1 MIYLFLGVVGGFA
14 ARRYS
19 HGRGML
25 SKESSARTKE
35 KISPSADLLN
45 LEVKFLTQQFDTS
58 NQWTI
63 RAEGRVSFIDLI
75 IRVHA
80 FVKEEEKCDENE
92 KTSLGEVVLEDTIN
106 PDTPFVG
113 EKCCIVWN
121 SVDQQLSLCL
131 MFASEEGYAA
141 SWSALMAMQK
151 KVYPALGFD
160 LLQKC
165 SPTLSSPLPYS
176 SIIHNDYESSLG
188 FIECHAISLSILEN
202 QHYKNPLFFSNKET
216 VHTVLELANLDLL
229 ECLVSSEVYPQVCTS
244 LGCEERP
251 TPWSGPVSLWKLEV
265 PVVIISYIAKDINLR
280 HFQEEI
286 LIMEQKSDMIIK
298 ANLLGERIRNELACT
313 LLASPRTLSQAKE
326 ALMILPTSSSDESS
340 TPRAMSHVSQASLNY
355 FQREVVEKMGNS
367 RPERQVLGYL
377 HFFRFLVQLCI
388 SELGTYCMSTIF
400 LKIFSSG
407 LLEALSFVAE
417 RYALPKGLPGSFLAV
432 LQGDRSTQDIPMN
445 RKKNI
450 PSSTAS
456 VCFNAAIEHE
466 LMCFLDVTITRINE
480 RKEEQLMNDIFRS
493 PILADPVKYNGLV
506 TFLFRQL
513 LTEGEKGENEI
524 FISDEM
530 GGKNPFLLFHLLGLH
545 YDDGLVSD
553 ERSTSSTSEPSS
565 KVREMFQAF
574 IITKYFPLACRGVL
588 AVPSSPSPCD
598 TPLVQFNSSTSSKHH
613 LYLPRG
619 ISAPFIRVLEFL
631 CLLVNDENRAL
642 LLKAVFSRKSL
653 VLPFIDGCFSNAV
666 QSSRTF
672 HQEVICGNVRFLKA
686 VLMQLM
692 PADSNPA
699 FERSV
704 KAITDQSLPRN
715 IIISICRALTVE
727 RDTLGAVMHAYHHF
741 GGYRRNSVFHS
752 SVLSLLDLLVKKQVT
767 DKISSDGYD
776 LRDIRDFIFF
786 KHLKYLPQF
795 FVEQFRQALLAET
808 TVRLGDETGYS
819 GSISVLSSI
828 AGSELMRSSSKLR
841 FVDEVEAASGGVDGT
856 VEPSSLSGLSPTVV
870 ANMIDSAEE
879 KLKKKRH
886 AALSSMLNNSEIS
899 GNRPSKLSSLA
910 GSTNER
916 LGVPLLPAKAPES
929 KLWLRPPAPQSEK
942 PVSARQSQVSKEEVG
957 ENKRQT
963 DSGVVPVGLAET
975 VTLPKLKRRAG
986 VQTTTLKQ

>member
-1 MIYLFLGVVGGFA
+1 
-14 ARRYS
+14 
-19 HGRGML
+19 ML

-35 KISPSADLLN
+35 KASPSEDLLN

-58 NQWTI
+58 YQWTI
-63 RAEGRVSFIDLI
+63 RAEGRVSFLDLV
-75 IRVHA
+75 IRVQA
-80 FVKEEEKCDENE
+80 FVKEDEKCDGKE
-92 KTSLGEVVLEDTIN
+92 KSNLGEVVLEDAITS
-106 PDTPFVG
+106 DTPFVG

-121 SVDQQLSLCL
+121 SVEQQLSLCL

-141 SWSALMAMQK
+141 AWSALMAMQK
-151 KVYPALGFD
+151 KAYPPLGFD

-165 SPTLSSPLPYS
+165 SPTLSSPFPYS
-176 SIIHNDYESSLG
+176 SVIHDDYESSLG

-202 QHYKNPLFFSNKET
+202 QHYKNPLFFSNKKT
-216 VHTVLELANLDLL
+216 VCNVLELANLDLL
-229 ECLVSSEVYPQVCTS
+229 ECLISSEVYPQLCTS
-244 LGCEERP
+244 LGFEDRP

-265 PVVIISYIAKDINLR
+265 PVVIISSIAKDINLR

-286 LIMEQKSDMIIK
+286 LIVEKKNDMIIK

-326 ALMILPTSSSDESS
+326 ALMVLPTSSCDESG
-340 TPRAMSHVSQASLNY
+340 TPRATSHVSQASVNY
-355 FQREVVEKMGNS
+355 FQREVIEKMGNS

-388 SELGTYCMSTIF
+388 AELGTFCMSTIF

-417 RYALPKGLPGSFLAV
+417 HYALPKGLSGSFLAA
-432 LQGDRSTQDIPMN
+432 LQGNCDAKDNPMN

-450 PSSTAS
+450 SSPPTS

-480 RKEEQLMNDIFRS
+480 RKEEQLMNDIIRS

-513 LTEGEKGENEI
+513 LTEGKKGENEN
-524 FISDEM
+524 FISDGVGE
-530 GGKNPFLLFHLLGLH
+530 KNPFLVFHLLGLH
-545 YDDGLVSD
+545 YDDGLVNA
-553 ERSTSSTSEPSS
+553 ERSTSSMSEPSS
-565 KVREMFQAF
+565 KVREVFQTF
-574 IITKYFPLACRGVL
+574 IITKYIPLVCRGML
-588 AVPSSPSPCD
+588 AVPTPTLPSD
-598 TPLVQFNSSTSSKHH
+598 IPLVQFSSSTSSKHH

-619 ISAPFIRVLEFL
+619 ISSPFIRVLEFL
-631 CLLVNDENRAL
+631 CLLVSDENRAS
-642 LLKAVFSRKSL
+642 LLKAVFNRKSL
-653 VLPFIDGCFSNAV
+653 VLSFIDGCFSNAV
-666 QSSRTF
+666 ENSRSF
-672 HQEVICGNVRFLKA
+672 HQEVICGNIRFLKA
-686 VLMQLM
+686 VLMQLI
-692 PADSNPA
+692 PADPSPAA
-699 FERSV
+699 FEGNAKDTS
-704 KAITDQSLPRN
+704 DQSLPRN
-715 IIISICRALTVE
+715 ITISICRALTVE
-727 RDTLGAVMHAYHHF
+727 RDTLGAVMHAYQHF
-741 GGYRRNSVFHS
+741 GGHRRNSVFHS
-752 SVLSLLDLLVKKQVT
+752 SVLSLLHLLVEKQAT
-767 DKISSDGYD
+767 EKISSDGYD

-795 FVEQFRQALLAET
+795 FVEQFRRALLAET
-808 TVRLGDETGYS
+808 TVRLGEETGYS

-856 VEPSSLSGLSPTVV
+856 VEPSSISGLSPTVV

-879 KLKKKRH
+879 KLKKKKH

-899 GNRPSKLSSLA
+899 GHRPLKLSSLA
-910 GSTNER
+910 GSSNER
-916 LGVPLLPAKAPES
+916 LGVPLLPAKAPET
-929 KLWLRPPAPQSEK
+929 KLWLKPPASQCEK
-942 PVSARQSQVSKEEVG
+942 PASARQPQASKEEIG

-963 DSGVVPVGLAET
+963 DSGVVPVGSGET

-986 VQTTTLKQ
+986 VQTTTLKP